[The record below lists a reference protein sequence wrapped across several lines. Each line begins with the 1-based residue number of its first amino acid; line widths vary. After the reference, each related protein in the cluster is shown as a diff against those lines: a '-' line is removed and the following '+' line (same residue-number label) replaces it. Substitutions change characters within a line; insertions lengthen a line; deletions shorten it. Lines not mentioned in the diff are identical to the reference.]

1 MNIIGCLDRPS
12 EGRYILEGVDVM
24 EKSDN
29 ELSSVRNKK
38 IGFVFQSFNLISRTS
53 ALKNVELPMVYG
65 RVDAEER
72 KERAMELLRNVGLE
86 DRAHH
91 MPNELSGGQKQR
103 VAIARALAN
112 KPQIIL
118 ADEPTGNLDS
128 QSSVEIMEIFSML
141 NRKEG
146 NTVIIVTHERIS
158 PSSQT
163 VSSPSRTATSS
174 RMRLRRCAHAS
185 FENIILAL
193 TSIKSNKMRSFLTML
208 GIIIG
213 ISSVIAITSIGA
225 SAKGVVGKEFE
236 SYGMN
241 NMYIYLNWEL
251 TQDGI
256 GENDLITPEDIEALK
271 ARFPEDIK
279 YVVPNIS
286 MDSNTKVGRVEGK
299 VSMYGVGADYSQYK
313 NMTILY
319 GRMINKSDVE
329 GNKDRIAIE
338 KKAALNLFNRENA
351 VGETL
356 SVVINGEM
364 KDLTVVGVFE
374 VPASI
379 FEGMF
384 MSNSY
389 STYVPYSILQAGD
402 KSTYALE
409 LYTNE
414 KKDQDTLGNEFTKYL
429 SRIKDK
435 DPKFYIFESAESQM
449 TTINKILGTLS
460 VAIGAIAAISLV
472 VGGIGIMN
480 IMLVSVT
487 ERTREIG
494 IRKSLGARTK
504 DILMQFLIE
513 SMIISAIGGVI
524 GTILGVAIAAVG
536 MSFAKIAV
544 VIDPKVIILAVGF
557 SAMVGMF
564 FGLYPARK
572 AAKLD
577 PIEALRY
584 E

>member
-1 MNIIGCLDRPS
+1 
-12 EGRYILEGVDVM
+12 
-24 EKSDN
+24 
-29 ELSSVRNKK
+29 
-38 IGFVFQSFNLISRTS
+38 
-53 ALKNVELPMVYG
+53 
-65 RVDAEER
+65 
-72 KERAMELLRNVGLE
+72 
-86 DRAHH
+86 
-91 MPNELSGGQKQR
+91 
-103 VAIARALAN
+103 
-112 KPQIIL
+112 
-118 ADEPTGNLDS
+118 
-128 QSSVEIMEIFSML
+128 ML
-141 NRKEG
+141 
-146 NTVIIVTHERIS
+146 V
-158 PSSQT
+158 
-163 VSSPSRTATSS
+163 
-174 RMRLRRCAHAS
+174 
-185 FENIILAL
+185 FENILLAL
-193 TSIKSNKMRSFLTML
+193 TAIKSNKMRSFLTML

-241 NMYIYLNWEL
+241 NMYLYLNWEM
-251 TQDGI
+251 TQDGV
-256 GENDLITPEDIEALK
+256 EESDLITPEDIDALK

-279 YVVPNIS
+279 YIVPYLQAES
-286 MDSNTKVGRVEGK
+286 ETKVGRLEGK
-299 VSMYGVGADYSQYK
+299 VNMYGVGADYAKHKK
-313 NMTILY
+313 NITMLH
-319 GRMINKSDVE
+319 GRMISESDVE
-329 GNKDRIAIE
+329 GDKDRIVIE
-338 KKAALNLFNRENA
+338 KMAALNLFNKENA

-364 KDLTVVGVFE
+364 KDLTVVGVYE
-374 VPASI
+374 VPASL

-384 MSNSY
+384 MSEAY
-389 STYVPYSILQAGD
+389 STYVPYSILQTGD
-402 KSTYALE
+402 HSNWAVE
-409 LYTNE
+409 LYSNE
-414 KKDQDTLGNEFTKYL
+414 DKDQAALGNEFKSYL

-435 DPKFYIFESAESQM
+435 DPEFYVIESAESQM
-449 TTINKILGTLS
+449 TTINKVLGTLS
-460 VAIGAIAAISLV
+460 IAIGAIAAISLV

-513 SMIISAIGGVI
+513 SIIISAIGGVI

-544 VIDPKVIILAVGF
+544 VIDPKVIILAVAF
-557 SAMVGMF
+557 SAIVGMF